1 MAVRGPK
8 RAGSRRLLRGGFAAC
23 AAAVACAAPAGAAT
37 VANTHDPAVAPGGV
51 SYAAAAG
58 EVNRLTVSGDGT
70 NVLLAD
76 AVAIA
81 PVVPPTAVPP
91 DAQLVDDCVAPTA
104 LTASCPLGALTVT
117 LADQNDTITMGAG
130 APAVN
135 VNGGAGN
142 DVLLDPV
149 PSPGTVFDGDVGVDR
164 TDYSA
169 RADAVS
175 VSMNGIADD
184 GAAGEGDNI
193 AGDEVVGGAG
203 DDTIGG
209 DTGANSLAGGAGTD
223 FVSGGA
229 GADVLDGGA
238 GNDTLDGGTENDT
251 LRGGDGADQLIGG
264 AGADLLVGGPGP
276 DAISGGDGND
286 TISAADGVAETIDCG
301 AGIDTVVADLGA
313 GGATDTRVGCEN
325 VTGPAAPPA
334 APPAPAPA
342 PGVSTPAAAAA
353 PGLVPVLAP
362 GVANP
367 ADLTPP
373 GATLSRIARQ
383 RLRAVLARGVPLQ
396 VSCAEACGVSVA
408 LSMERAAARRLGLD
422 ARVSPVVVAT
432 GTARRSAAGPLRIR
446 AKFTRRAKAALRRAR
461 RLTMTAQALV
471 SDASGNG
478 VLLTRR
484 VTVVR

>member
-1 MAVRGPK
+1 MAVRGAK

-51 SYAAAAG
+51 SYAAAVG

-70 NVLLAD
+70 NVLLGD

-81 PVVPPTAVPP
+81 PVAPPVAVPP
-91 DAQLVDDCVAPTA
+91 DVQLVDDCVAPTA
-104 LTASCPLGALTVT
+104 FTATCPLGAVTVA
-117 LADQNDTITMGAG
+117 LDDQNDTITMGAG

-142 DVLLDPV
+142 DVLIDPV
-149 PSPGTVFDGDVGVDR
+149 LSPGTVFDGDLGVDR

-169 RADAVS
+169 RVDPVS
-175 VSMNGIADD
+175 VSMNGVADD
-184 GAAGEGDNI
+184 GAPGEGDDI

-209 DTGANSLAGGAGTD
+209 NTGANSLVGGAGTD
-223 FVSGGA
+223 FISGDA

-334 APPAPAPA
+334 PAPAPPPAGRARARLRA
-342 PGVSTPAAAAA
+342 PGRLHRGLRRVGRAVDGAHRGAPARPRRPGLAGGRRHRDRAPHRGRAASHPREVHA
-353 PGLVPVLAP
+353 PGQ
-362 GVANP
+362 
-367 ADLTPP
+367 D
-373 GATLSRIARQ
+373 GASPRAARDDDGSGARQ
-383 RLRAVLARGVPLQ
+383 RCQRQRGPADPARHRRAVIRVQRRRGPGILPGPR
-396 VSCAEACGVSVA
+396 ERRYREEWTGVYP
-408 LSMERAAARRLGLD
+408 RA
-422 ARVSPVVVAT
+422 PVFI
-432 GTARRSAAGPLRIR
+432 P
-446 AKFTRRAKAALRRAR
+446 
-461 RLTMTAQALV
+461 
-471 SDASGNG
+471 
-478 VLLTRR
+478 
-484 VTVVR
+484 

>member
-1 MAVRGPK
+1 MAVRGAK
-8 RAGSRRLLRGGFAAC
+8 RAGSTRLLRGGFAAC

-51 SYAAAAG
+51 SYAAAGG

-70 NVLLAD
+70 NVLLGD

-81 PVVPPTAVPP
+81 PVAPPVAVPP
-91 DAQLVDDCVAPTA
+91 DVQLVDDCVAPTA
-104 LTASCPLGALTVT
+104 FTATCPLGAVTVA
-117 LADQNDTITMGAG
+117 LDDQNDTITMGAG

-149 PSPGTVFDGDVGVDR
+149 LSPGTVFDGDLGVDR

-169 RADAVS
+169 RVDPVS
-175 VSMNGIADD
+175 VSMNGVADD
-184 GAAGEGDNI
+184 GAAGEGDDI
-193 AGDEVVGGAG
+193 AGDDVVGGAG

-209 DTGANSLAGGAGTD
+209 NTGANSLVGGAGTD
-223 FVSGGA
+223 FISGDA

-334 APPAPAPA
+334 PAPA
-342 PGVSTPAAAAA
+342 PGGGAPAAVA
-353 PGLVPVLAP
+353 PGLAPVLAP
-362 GVANP
+362 GLANP

-373 GATLSRIARQ
+373 
-383 RLRAVLARGVPLQ
+383 
-396 VSCAEACGVSVA
+396 
-408 LSMERAAARRLGLD
+408 AAARRLGLD

-432 GTARRSAAGPLRIR
+432 GTARRTAAGPLRIR
-446 AKFTRRAKAALRRAR
+446 AKFTRRAKTALRRAR
-461 RLTMTAQALV
+461 HLTMTVQALV

-484 VTVVR
+484 VT

>member
-70 NVLLAD
+70 NVLLGD

-91 DAQLVDDCVAPTA
+91 DVQLVDDCVAPTA
-104 LTASCPLGALTVT
+104 LTASCPLGALTVA
-117 LADQNDTITMGAG
+117 LGDQDDTITMGAG

-149 PSPGTVFDGDVGVDR
+149 PSPGTVF
-164 TDYSA
+164 
-169 RADAVS
+169 
-175 VSMNGIADD
+175 
-184 GAAGEGDNI
+184 

-238 GNDTLDGGTENDT
+238 GNDTLDGGREND
-251 LRGGDGADQLIGG
+251 
-264 AGADLLVGGPGP
+264 
-276 DAISGGDGND
+276 
-286 TISAADGVAETIDCG
+286 
-301 AGIDTVVADLGA
+301 
-313 GGATDTRVGCEN
+313 
-325 VTGPAAPPA
+325 
-334 APPAPAPA
+334 
-342 PGVSTPAAAAA
+342 
-353 PGLVPVLAP
+353 
-362 GVANP
+362 
-367 ADLTPP
+367 
-373 GATLSRIARQ
+373 
-383 RLRAVLARGVPLQ
+383 
-396 VSCAEACGVSVA
+396 
-408 LSMERAAARRLGLD
+408 
-422 ARVSPVVVAT
+422 
-432 GTARRSAAGPLRIR
+432 
-446 AKFTRRAKAALRRAR
+446 
-461 RLTMTAQALV
+461 
-471 SDASGNG
+471 
-478 VLLTRR
+478 
-484 VTVVR
+484 

>member
-1 MAVRGPK
+1 MAVRGAK
-8 RAGSRRLLRGGFAAC
+8 RAGSTRLLRGGFAAC

-37 VANTHDPAVAPGGV
+37 VANTHDPTVAPGGV
-51 SYAAAAG
+51 SYAAAVG
-58 EVNRLTVSGDGT
+58 EVNRLGVSGDGT
-70 NVLLAD
+70 NVLLND

-81 PVVPPTAVPP
+81 PIVPPVAVPP
-91 DAQLVDDCVAPTA
+91 DVQLVDDCVAPTA
-104 LTASCPLGALTVT
+104 LTASCPLGAVTVA
-117 LADQNDTITMGAG
+117 LGDQNDTITMGAG

-149 PSPGTVFDGDVGVDR
+149 LSPGTVFDGDLGVDR

-169 RADAVS
+169 RVESVS
-175 VSMNGIADD
+175 VSMNGVADD
-184 GAAGEGDNI
+184 GAAGEGDDI

-209 DTGANSLAGGAGTD
+209 DTRANSLVGGA
-223 FVSGGA
+223 
-229 GADVLDGGA
+229 
-238 GNDTLDGGTENDT
+238 
-251 LRGGDGADQLIGG
+251 GADQLIGG

-334 APPAPAPA
+334 PAPA
-342 PGVSTPAAAAA
+342 PGGGPPAAAA
-353 PGLVPVLAP
+353 PGLPPVLAP
-362 GVANP
+362 GLANP

-373 GATLSRIARQ
+373 AATL
-383 RLRAVLARGVPLQ
+383 
-396 VSCAEACGVSVA
+396 
-408 LSMERAAARRLGLD
+408 RLGLD

-432 GTARRSAAGPLRIR
+432 GTARRTAAGPLRIR
-446 AKFTRRAKAALRRAR
+446 AKFTRRAKTALRRAR
-461 RLTMTAQALV
+461 HLTMTA
-471 SDASGNG
+471 
-478 VLLTRR
+478 
-484 VTVVR
+484 